1 MMMERNAC
9 ESEDDEA
16 VKNCFRF
23 HNQQRITPIAAP
35 STCQNPKA
43 PVGIAQARPRIPM
56 LQHH

>member
-9 ESEDDEA
+9 ESDDEDL
-16 VKNCFRF
+16 KNCFRF
-23 HNQQRITPIAAP
+23 NNQQRITPIAEP

-43 PVGIAQARPRIPM
+43 AVGIAQARPWIPM